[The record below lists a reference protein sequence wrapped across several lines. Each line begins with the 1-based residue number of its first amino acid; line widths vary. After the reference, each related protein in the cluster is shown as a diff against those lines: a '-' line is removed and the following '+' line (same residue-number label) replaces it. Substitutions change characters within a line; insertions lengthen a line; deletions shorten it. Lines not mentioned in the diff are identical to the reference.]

1 MTVIYICIV
10 LAIATFFGAAYKQS
24 PAAMFFSVLGMV
36 LTGIGYFNTKS
47 SELEKA
53 LVLNAPI
60 ECKGVKYS
68 DYMTKD
74 GLIVVDSKAFKKHE
88 CSAIELR
95 KTL

>member
-1 MTVIYICIV
+1 MIIALLSIFLSTISFL
-10 LAIATFFGAAYKQS
+10 LAIAKELPIAIYLS
-24 PAAMFFSVLGMV
+24 LMAMLLS
-36 LTGIGYFNTKS
+36 TIGYFNTKS

-88 CSAIELR
+88 CSAIE
-95 KTL
+95 